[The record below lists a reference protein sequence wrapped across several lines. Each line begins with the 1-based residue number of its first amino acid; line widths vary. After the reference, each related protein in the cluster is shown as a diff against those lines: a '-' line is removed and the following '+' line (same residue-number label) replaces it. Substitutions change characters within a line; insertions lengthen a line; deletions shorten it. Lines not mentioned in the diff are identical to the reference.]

1 MVNYLI
7 IGVIMVIFTI
17 LSFKYYR
24 DKYVD
29 EKNDFHNEF
38 VDIDS
43 YFYSDSYVKQSKRRK
58 LWIHIPFEKNSR
70 KWDNF
75 GSRTSTDLNLAY
87 MILCMKSIIDYCGSS
102 YDIIIID
109 DTNFA
114 NLLKNDIDM
123 SKLSGSLKDKYREMC
138 LMQILYEYGGVMV
151 PPSLYLRKSIKEIDR
166 TDVWYVAE
174 IGNQSNVAYSPM
186 YPATLFTG
194 SPAKNAELQ
203 AYIQHYS
210 EEIKNDFGEQS
221 LHFSKN
227 YMRTHNIA
235 YLDGKLIGV
244 KDKFD
249 KPIKLE
255 DLMENKQILLDDKH
269 IGVYIPHSELI
280 KRTKYNWYCSLN
292 AEDVLKCKVFISNYM
307 VSTI

>member
-1 MVNYLI
+1 MSYLF
-7 IGVIMVIFTI
+7 IGVIFIVLTI
-17 LSFKYYR
+17 IIIKYYR
-24 DKYVD
+24 DEYLE
-29 EKNDFHNEF
+29 EKNEFHNET
-38 VDIDS
+38 VDIDM
-43 YFYSDSYVKQSKRRK
+43 YFYNESYVKQSKRRK

-70 KWDNF
+70 NWDNF

-109 DTNFA
+109 DTNFSG
-114 NLLKNDIDM
+114 LLKNDIDM
-123 SKLSGSLKDKYREMC
+123 SKLSGALKNKYREMC
-138 LMQILYEYGGVMV
+138 LMQILYEYGGIMV
-151 PPSLYLRKSIKEIDR
+151 PPSLYLRKNIQEIDR
-166 TDVWYVAE
+166 LDLWYVVE
-174 IGNQSNVAYSPM
+174 IGNQENVAYSPM
-186 YPATLFTG
+186 YPTTVFTG

-203 AYIQHYS
+203 AYINHYS
-210 EEIKNDFGEQS
+210 NEIKNDFGEQS

-255 DLMENKQILLDDKH
+255 DLMENRQIILDDKH

-280 KRTKYNWYCSLN
+280 KRTKYNWFCSLS
-292 AEDVLKCKVFISNYM
+292 AEGVLNCKVFISNYM
-307 VSTI
+307 VSTM

>member
-1 MVNYLI
+1 MSYLF
-7 IGVIMVIFTI
+7 IGVIVIVFTI
-17 LSFKYYR
+17 LTIKYYR
-24 DKYVD
+24 DQYLE
-29 EKNDFHNEF
+29 EKSDFHNETI
-38 VDIDS
+38 DIDM
-43 YFYSDSYVKQSKRRK
+43 YFYSESYLKQTKRRK

-102 YDIIIID
+102 YDIVIID
-109 DTNFA
+109 DTNFSD
-114 NLLKNDIDM
+114 LLKNDIDM
-123 SKLSGSLKDKYREMC
+123 SKLSGALKDKYREMC

-151 PPSLYLRKSIKEIDR
+151 PSSLFLRKNIKEIDR
-166 TDVWYVAE
+166 PDVWYVVE
-174 IGNQSNVAYSPM
+174 IGNQENVAHSPM
-186 YPATLFTG
+186 YPATIFTG
-194 SPAKNAELQ
+194 SPAKNPELQ
-203 AYIQHYS
+203 AYIQYYS

-227 YMRTHNIA
+227 YMRTNNIS

-255 DLMENKQILLDDKH
+255 DLMENRKLLLDDKH
-269 IGVYIPHSELI
+269 IGIYIPHKELM
-280 KRTKYNWYCSLN
+280 KRTKYNWFCSLS
-292 AEDVLKCKVFISNYM
+292 AEDVLKCKIFISNYM
-307 VSTI
+307 VSTM

>member
-1 MVNYLI
+1 MSYLF
-7 IGVIMVIFTI
+7 IGVIVIVFTI
-17 LSFKYYR
+17 LTIKYYR
-24 DKYVD
+24 DQYLE
-29 EKNDFHNEF
+29 EKSEFHNETI
-38 VDIDS
+38 DIDV
-43 YFYSDSYVKQSKRRK
+43 YFYSESYLKQSKRRK

-109 DTNFA
+109 DTNFTD
-114 NLLKNDIDM
+114 LLHNDIDM
-123 SKLSGSLKDKYREMC
+123 SKLSGALKDKYREMC
-138 LMQILYEYGGVMV
+138 LMQILYQYGGVMV
-151 PPSLYLRKSIKEIDR
+151 PPSLYLRKNIQEIDR
-166 TDVWYVAE
+166 PDVWYVVE
-174 IGNQSNVAYSPM
+174 IGNQENVAYSPM
-186 YPATLFTG
+186 YPATIFTG
-194 SPAKNAELQ
+194 SPAKSPELQ
-203 AYIQHYS
+203 SYIQYYS

-227 YMRTHNIA
+227 YMRTHNIS

-255 DLMENKQILLDDKH
+255 DLMENRKLILDDKH
-269 IGVYIPHSELI
+269 IGIYIPHTELM
-280 KRTKYNWYCSLN
+280 KRTKYNWFCSLS
-292 AEDVLKCKVFISNYM
+292 AEDVLKCNVFISNYM
-307 VSTI
+307 VSTM

>member
-1 MVNYLI
+1 MDYLFF
-7 IGVIMVIFTI
+7 GVIIIMITISIF
-17 LSFKYYR
+17 FYYR
-24 DKYVD
+24 NEYLE
-29 EKNDFHNEF
+29 EKIEFHNETI
-38 VDIDS
+38 DIDA
-43 YFYSDSYVKQSKRRK
+43 YFYSDSYVKQSKQRK

-109 DTNFA
+109 DTNFSD
-114 NLLKNDIDM
+114 LLKNDIDM
-123 SKLSGSLKDKYREMC
+123 GKLSGALKDKYREMC

-151 PPSLYLRKSIKEIDR
+151 PASLYLRKNIKEIDR
-166 TDVWYVAE
+166 NDVWYVAE
-174 IGNQSNVAYSPM
+174 IGNQENVAYSPM
-186 YPATLFTG
+186 YPATIFTG
-194 SPAKNAELQ
+194 SPPKNAELK
-203 AYIQHYS
+203 AYIQYYS

-255 DLMENKQILLDDKH
+255 DLMENKQIMLDDKH
-269 IGVYIPHSELI
+269 IGIYIPHSELI
-280 KRTKYNWYCSLN
+280 KRNKYNWFCSLS
-292 AEDVLKCKVFISNYM
+292 AEDVLKCKIFISNYM
-307 VSTI
+307 TSI

>member
-1 MVNYLI
+1 MSYLF
-7 IGVIMVIFTI
+7 IGVIVIVFTI
-17 LSFKYYR
+17 LTIKYYR
-24 DKYVD
+24 DQYLE
-29 EKNDFHNEF
+29 EKSEFHNETI
-38 VDIDS
+38 DIDV
-43 YFYSDSYVKQSKRRK
+43 YFYSESYLKQSKRRK

-109 DTNFA
+109 DTNFTD
-114 NLLKNDIDM
+114 LLHNDIDM
-123 SKLSGSLKDKYREMC
+123 SKLSGALKDKYREMC
-138 LMQILYEYGGVMV
+138 LMQILYQYGGVMV
-151 PPSLYLRKSIKEIDR
+151 PPSLYLRKNIQEIDR
-166 TDVWYVAE
+166 PDVWYVVE
-174 IGNQSNVAYSPM
+174 IGNQENVAYSPM
-186 YPATLFTG
+186 YPATIFTG
-194 SPAKNAELQ
+194 SPAKSPELQ
-203 AYIQHYS
+203 AYIQYYS

-227 YMRTHNIA
+227 YMRAHNIS

-255 DLMENKQILLDDKH
+255 DLMENRKLILDDKH
-269 IGVYIPHSELI
+269 IGIYIPHSELI
-280 KRTKYNWYCSLN
+280 KRTKYNWCCSLS
-292 AEDVLKCKVFISNYM
+292 AEDVLKCKIFISNYM
-307 VSTI
+307 VSTM

>member
-1 MVNYLI
+1 MENYLI
-7 IGVIMVIFTI
+7 IGVMLVVFTI
-17 LSFKYYR
+17 LSLKYYR

-29 EKNDFHNEF
+29 EKNEFHNELI
-38 VDIDS
+38 DIDS

-58 LWIHIPFEKNSR
+58 IWIHIPFEKNSR
-70 KWDNF
+70 RWDNF

-114 NLLKNDIDM
+114 NLLHNDIDM
-123 SKLSGSLKDKYREMC
+123 NKISGALKEKYREMC

-166 TDVWYVAE
+166 PDIWYVAE
-174 IGNQSNVAYSPM
+174 IGNQTNVAYSPM

-203 AYIQHYS
+203 AYIQYYS

-227 YMRTHNIA
+227 YMRKNNIA

-255 DLMENKQILLDDKH
+255 DLMENKPILLDDNH

-280 KRTKYNWYCSLN
+280 KRTKYNWFCSLT
-292 AEDVLKCKVFISNYM
+292 AEDVLKCNVFISNYM
-307 VSTI
+307 VSV

>member
-1 MVNYLI
+1 MENYLI
-7 IGVIMVIFTI
+7 IGVILIVFTI
-17 LSFKYYR
+17 LSLKYYR
-24 DKYVD
+24 DKFVE
-29 EKNDFHNEF
+29 EKNEFHNEM
-38 VDIDS
+38 VDIDA
-43 YFYSDSYVKQSKRRK
+43 YFYSDSYVKESKRRK

-114 NLLKNDIDM
+114 NLLHNDIDM
-123 SKLSGSLKDKYREMC
+123 GKLSGALKDKYREMC
-138 LMQILYEYGGVMV
+138 LMQILYDYGGVMV
-151 PPSLYLRKSIKEIDR
+151 PPSLFLRKSIKEIDR
-166 TDVWYVAE
+166 PDIWYVAE
-174 IGNQSNVAYSPM
+174 IGNQANVAYSPM

-194 SPAKNAELQ
+194 SNANNAELKD
-203 AYIQHYS
+203 YIQYYS

-255 DLMENKQILLDDKH
+255 DLMENKQILLDDAH
-269 IGVYIPHSELI
+269 IGIYIPHSELI
-280 KRTKYNWYCSLN
+280 KRTKYNWFCSLS
-292 AEDVLKCKVFISNYM
+292 AEDVLKCKIFISNYM
-307 VSTI
+307 LSI

>member
-1 MVNYLI
+1 MSYLF
-7 IGVIMVIFTI
+7 IGIVVIVLSILTI
-17 LSFKYYR
+17 KYYR
-24 DKYVD
+24 DQYLE
-29 EKNDFHNEF
+29 EKTDFHNETI
-38 VDIDS
+38 DIDM
-43 YFYSDSYVKQSKRRK
+43 YFYSESYIKQCKKRK

-70 KWDNF
+70 KWENF

-109 DTNFA
+109 DTNFSD
-114 NLLKNDIDM
+114 LLKNDIDM
-123 SKLSGSLKDKYREMC
+123 SKLSGALKDKYREMC

-151 PPSLYLRKSIKEIDR
+151 PPSLYLRKNIQEVDR
-166 TDVWYVAE
+166 PDVWYVVE
-174 IGNQSNVAYSPM
+174 IGNQENVAYSPM
-186 YPATLFTG
+186 YPATIFTG
-194 SPAKNAELQ
+194 SPAKSPELH
-203 AYIQHYS
+203 AYIQYYS

-227 YMRTHNIA
+227 YMRTNNIS

-255 DLMENKQILLDDKH
+255 DLMENRKLILDDKH

-280 KRTKYNWYCSLN
+280 KRTKYNWFCSLS
-292 AEDVLKCKVFISNYM
+292 AEDVLKCKIFISNYM
-307 VSTI
+307 VSTM

>member
-1 MVNYLI
+1 MEYVLF
-7 IGVIMVIFTI
+7 GVIIILCTIVI
-17 LSFKYYR
+17 FKYYR
-24 DKYVD
+24 DEYLE
-29 EKNDFHNEF
+29 EKNEFHNET
-38 VDIDS
+38 VDINVYFYTDS
-43 YFYSDSYVKQSKRRK
+43 YIKKSKQRK

-75 GSRTSTDLNLAY
+75 GSRTSTNLNLAY
-87 MILCMKSIIDYCGSS
+87 MILCIKSVIDYCGSS

-109 DTNFA
+109 DTNFSD
-114 NLLKNDIDM
+114 LLKNDIDM
-123 SKLSGSLKDKYREMC
+123 SKLSGALKDKYRVMC

-151 PPSLYLRKSIKEIDR
+151 PPSLYLKKNIKEIDKN
-166 TDVWYVAE
+166 DVWYVAE
-174 IGNQSNVAYSPM
+174 IGNQENVAYSPM
-186 YPATLFTG
+186 YPATIFTG
-194 SPAKNAELQ
+194 SPPKNAELQ
-203 AYIQHYS
+203 AYIQYYS

-255 DLMENKQILLDDKH
+255 DLMENKQIMLDDKH
-269 IGVYIPHSELI
+269 IGIYIPHAELI
-280 KRTKYNWYCSLN
+280 KRTKYNWFCSLS
-292 AEDVLKCKVFISNYM
+292 AEDVLKCKIFISNYM
-307 VSTI
+307 TSI

>member
-7 IGVIMVIFTI
+7 IGIILVVFTI
-17 LSFKYYR
+17 LTLNYYR
-24 DKYVD
+24 EKYVD
-29 EKNDFHNEF
+29 EKNDFHNEM

-43 YFYSDSYVKQSKRRK
+43 YFYSDSYIKQSKRRK

-70 KWDNF
+70 NWANF

-109 DTNFA
+109 DTNFP
-114 NLLKNDIDM
+114 NLLKTDIDM
-123 SKLSGSLKDKYREMC
+123 SKLSGALKEKYREMC

-151 PPSLYLRKSIKEIDR
+151 PPSLYLRKSIKEVDR
-166 TDVWYVAE
+166 PDVWYVAE
-174 IGNQSNVAYSPM
+174 IANQSNVAYSPM
-186 YPATLFTG
+186 YPATIFAG
-194 SPAKNAELQ
+194 APAKNAELK
-203 AYIQHYS
+203 AYIQYYS

-255 DLMENKQILLDDKH
+255 DLMENKPILLDDKH

-280 KRTKYNWYCSLN
+280 KRTKYNWYCALS
-292 AEDVLKCKVFISNYM
+292 AEDILKCKVFISNYM